1 LALLWLSLRRFD
13 RPKVDFTL
21 FDDRRVFGSLAVGMI
36 FGVLASV
43 LSLALPR
50 RDFASSLLVV
60 GGVFLVEELF
70 KVVYLNRKGYRGR
83 SDTTFYGVALG
94 AGAASTAAAATIY
107 WSAEQILT
115 VPEFLA
121 TFAIFSVS
129 LSLVN
134 VDTGALIGFGAAQG
148 DLWRAL
154 GRAVAVRYA
163 HAAFLFPFLLGVPN
177 PWSAVSGLTSTGFAL
192 VVFLYVYGELLPN
205 SLPEDLRRR
214 ARRERRRA
222 QTAKE

>member
-1 LALLWLSLRRFD
+1 MPSQVDFFVSMALGVAPALALLWLSLRRFD

-21 FDDRRVFGSLAVGMI
+21 FADRRVFGSLA
-36 FGVLASV
+36 
-43 LSLALPR
+43 
-50 RDFASSLLVV
+50 
-60 GGVFLVEELF
+60 
-70 KVVYLNRKGYRGR
+70 
-83 SDTTFYGVALG
+83 

-107 WSAEQILT
+107 WSAKQILT

-154 GRAVAVRYA
+154 GRAVAVRY
-163 HAAFLFPFLLGVPN
+163 
-177 PWSAVSGLTSTGFAL
+177 
-192 VVFLYVYGELLPN
+192 
-205 SLPEDLRRR
+205 
-214 ARRERRRA
+214 
-222 QTAKE
+222 